1 MGLIRKSP
9 AKLEAR
15 ARTLRTKADR
25 LDALAKRRRQ
35 QAAIK
40 AKLKVRKKTKGKPG
54 QAIVGGQTTA
64 LSPAKT
70 PTFAS
75 FLIKLSR
82 NTKYKKRNGSY
93 KLKPVKIAI
102 TKRLITLGVADPS
115 KLVDSIM
122 ENVEKGHSLVKIAG
136 VINPKK

>member
-75 FLIKLSR
+75 FLIKLSG
-82 NTKYKKRNGSY
+82 NTKYRKRNGSY

-102 TKRLITLGVADPS
+102 TKRLITLGVTDPS